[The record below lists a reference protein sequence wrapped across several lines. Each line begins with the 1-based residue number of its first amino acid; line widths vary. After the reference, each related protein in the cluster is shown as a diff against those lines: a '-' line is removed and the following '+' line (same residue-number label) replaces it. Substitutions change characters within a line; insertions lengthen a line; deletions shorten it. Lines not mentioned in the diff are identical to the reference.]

1 VNDRQWDDYIRK
13 QPGTFWG
20 EMGREHAEA
29 MKPKPLPTPNRPT
42 RRKARKA
49 SRTSG
54 VTSSAGEGWLPGIDR
69 WFDEHLSIKARRRFA
84 LLLTALGAMVGLG
97 AAHQLGLGAGLAA
110 LLGAAA
116 GLVLLPLL
124 MVAVKVV
131 ITALFAGA
139 VLGILYALGVA
150 FGLFG

>member
-1 VNDRQWDDYIRK
+1 MNDRQWDDYIRK

-29 MKPKPLPTPNRPT
+29 MKPKPLPTPGYPPT
-42 RRKARKA
+42 RRKASK
-49 SRTSG
+49 TSG
-54 VTSSAGEGWLPGIDR
+54 VTSSAGEGWLPGVDR
-69 WFDEHLSIKARRRFA
+69 WFDEHLSIKARRRIA
-84 LLLTALGAMVGLG
+84 LLLAALGAMVGLG
-97 AAHQLGLGAGLAA
+97 AAPQLGLGAGLAA

-116 GLVLLPLL
+116 GLLLLPLL

-131 ITALFAGA
+131 ITVLFAGV